1 MKIVHWAKY
10 YPPEWGGTELV
21 TYDEAVASAAR
32 GDQVEVVAF
41 TRDQARR
48 DVDLG
53 VVIERAKVRA
63 GIDSQPLSLRWLR
76 FAIRAGRAADVV
88 HIHTPN
94 LLAALAL
101 PFIPRHKQVILQWQ
115 TDVVEKGVLGL
126 LVRPLELY
134 MAHRAGVLIA
144 NSAAYAEASPVLRQF
159 AAKTVAIPIGI
170 ADPTQAAASDRLPA
184 GIESFVR
191 GRPIVLAVGRSV
203 PYKGFEYLIRA
214 AAEMREEA
222 AVVVVGTGR
231 LEDRHRALIAQLGAS
246 DRVMM
251 AGRVAPPDLQ
261 ALFRDA
267 ALYTMSS
274 VKRSEAFGIVMLEAM
289 AHGLPVVATNIPGSG
304 VAWVAGE
311 GETGPIV
318 APRDATALA
327 AAIDGLLAAPGERAT
342 LGRRARARFERL
354 FLRERMLDSV
364 LSLYRRS

>member
-21 TYDEAVASAAR
+21 TYDEAVESAAR
-32 GDQVEVVAF
+32 GDEVEVVAF
-41 TRDQARR
+41 TRDRARR
-48 DVDLG
+48 DIDLG

-63 GIDSQPLSLRWLR
+63 GIDSQPLSLRWLML
-76 FAIRAGRAADVV
+76 AVRAGRAGDVV

-101 PFIPRHKQVILQWQ
+101 PFIPRRKQVILQWQ
-115 TDVVEKGVLGL
+115 TDVVEKGILGL
-126 LVRPLELY
+126 MVRPLELY
-134 MAHRAGVLIA
+134 MARRADILIA
-144 NSAAYAEASPVLRQF
+144 SSAAYAEASPVLRRF
-159 AAKTVAIPIGI
+159 KSKTVAIPIGI
-170 ADPTQAAASDRLPA
+170 ADPTQAAASDCLPA
-184 GIESFVR
+184 DIESFVR

-214 AAEMREEA
+214 AAEMREDA
-222 AVVVVGTGR
+222 AVVIAGTGR
-231 LEDRHRALIAQLGAS
+231 LEGQHRALIAQLGVG

-267 ALYTMSS
+267 SLYAMSS

-289 AHGLPVVATNIPGSG
+289 AHGLPIVATNIPGSG

-318 APRDATALA
+318 APRDAAGLA
-327 AAIDGLLAAPGERAT
+327 AAIDGLLTAPGERAA
-342 LGRRARARFERL
+342 LGQRARARFERL
-354 FLRERMLDSV
+354 FLRERMLESV
-364 LSLYRRS
+364 LSLYR